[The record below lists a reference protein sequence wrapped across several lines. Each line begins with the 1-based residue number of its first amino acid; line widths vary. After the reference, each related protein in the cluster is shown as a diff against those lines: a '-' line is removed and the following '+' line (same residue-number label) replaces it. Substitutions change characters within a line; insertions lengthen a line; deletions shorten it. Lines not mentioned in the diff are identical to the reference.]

1 MMDLFSCVVAED
13 QMFAPEA
20 GSRGDG
26 DVGVAEG
33 GVGTREQA
41 IPGLDWQRS
50 GASEETS
57 AQTDG
62 VPFSVPGPG
71 GLLQQEDVP
80 PATG

>member
-26 DVGVAEG
+26 DVGGAEG